1 MLCDDDDGSPMNFF
15 STQYSESSQ
24 DTSGYN
30 SQSGIVPTRKT
41 TPNGHCCEIKK
52 SNIIHKQ
59 LRPAKKAFSELCYF
73 DAT

>member
-52 SNIIHKQ
+52 EQYHSQAI
-59 LRPAKKAFSELCYF
+59 KACKESLFRTLLF
-73 DAT
+73 